1 MFGRHTTLALCALG
15 LLAQPFVQGQQTGQI
30 IPTTLPACAQ
40 TCPILQQA
48 LQSCQANPQAAAS
61 CFCQSGLL
69 QPIRTAGTNICN
81 TVCQAADWTT
91 ISNWFKQYCAN
102 PANPGQGQA
111 GGQTTT
117 TATKPTKTTATT
129 TAPTDQAAAT
139 SSDASYLGSDDINR
153 PESGSQWWSNHWE
166 WVLMVI
172 ILVIAFTAIGVG
184 GSIWYKRRKR
194 RREGWDDPRPAMST
208 WAPSRHSVHDFGDA
222 QQGAHQTPAGAP
234 PVPPL
239 PGRGKGK
246 GRATAEATTAPLPPQ
261 SPPLGKGRKLR
272 KVLGRG

>member
-1 MFGRHTTLALCALG
+1 MPRPDIRGLLLPTSSPSSITLSYLETRNLLQPPRLVVFLDTSRHPLSLLQHLPVRRCIAKSTLVSEGETLLLFWAHPPSLRSVPDRPVAMFGRHTTLALCALG

-153 PESGSQWWSNHWE
+153 PESGSQW
-166 WVLMVI
+166 
-172 ILVIAFTAIGVG
+172 
-184 GSIWYKRRKR
+184 
-194 RREGWDDPRPAMST
+194 
-208 WAPSRHSVHDFGDA
+208 
-222 QQGAHQTPAGAP
+222 
-234 PVPPL
+234 
-239 PGRGKGK
+239 
-246 GRATAEATTAPLPPQ
+246 
-261 SPPLGKGRKLR
+261 
-272 KVLGRG
+272 